1 MIERL
6 VDLSLKYK
14 LLIIILFIGV
24 CAAGGFSLTQLSID
38 AFPDISPNLVQVF
51 AEIEG
56 MAPEEVER
64 FVTRPVEVAMRGIPG
79 VQKIR
84 SLSTLGLSTVNVYFE
99 DDVDIYLA
107 RQLVGERL
115 KEAEEGIPE
124 GANMPHGLEMGPIA
138 SGMGKILG
146 YYLEGDNYSTTDLRT
161 LQEWI
166 IKREIQ
172 TVQGVAKVISQ
183 GGHVRQFQIIIN
195 PDRLL
200 EYNLSL
206 DDVME
211 AVQKNNLNL
220 GAGIIEKGSEELI
233 VRSLG
238 LVKTTTDIENI
249 VIANYQNTP
258 VYIKNVASVEFGN
271 AFRRGVSMLDD
282 RKEIVVGSVYK
293 SHGANSFEVIG
304 RLKKRMEQIQNNL
317 PEGVKLL
324 IYYDQAALV
333 ENSIDTV
340 SSALTLGLILVC
352 VVSFVFLGNLRN
364 AFIVVC
370 SLPFATLFA
379 FTLMHFNSI
388 PGDLISFG
396 GIAIALGMIVD
407 ATIIMVE
414 RIQAVLNEKIDRSSV
429 SKIILSA
436 AKEVAQ
442 PIFLATTIIII
453 VFLPIFTLGAVEGKM
468 FRPLAFSV
476 AITMCGSLFYAL
488 IIAPVF
494 YRLLH
499 TEKTK
504 EKKSQ
509 LQSKIYSYYE
519 SILLFFLHR
528 RSIVMVAIGILLL
541 IGSTIFVQ
549 LGREFVPTLQE
560 GSIQAL
566 AYMNPNISLKE
577 ITDTSR
583 ELAKDMGSFPEV
595 KQVIVDIGYGEVGPH
610 VHHTNYACITVAL
623 NPKDQWKTV
632 KTQDE
637 LVAKID
643 ERIKNYPGVSVSFS
657 QPVKHEIDE
666 LVAGAGTTIVAKLFG
681 EDISVLKAKALEIQE
696 VLSEI
701 EGVADLRVE
710 QVDGQTQVQININR
724 EEIARHGLNSAHI
737 QHTVK
742 SAIAGEEV
750 GKGFE
755 GEKSFGIITRFA
767 EAYRNNINSIRN
779 LLINTPDGY
788 TVPLDQLA
796 DINTV
801 TGLRQISRENT
812 QRYISIQCN
821 VRDRDPGSFVEEA
834 QQMVAKR
841 LQFPPGYRLA
851 WGGQFELQQAA
862 NKRLAIVIPITLF
875 LVLIILYSSFNSM
888 KNVLLIM
895 LNIPLALVGGVFTLA
910 LFKGNVSI
918 PSSIGFIAL
927 FGIALTNALILIS
940 SFEYLKKEG
949 LSVREAIIRGS
960 LSRLRPVLMTAI
972 TTALGLL
979 PLVITTQTGAE
990 VQKPL
995 AIVVIGGLVSST
1007 LLTLIVIP
1015 TLYEWVTAKQRK

>member
-24 CAAGGFSLTQLSID
+24 CAAGGFSLTRLSID

-64 FVTRPVEVAMRGIPG
+64 FVTRPVEVSMRGIPG
-79 VQKIR
+79 VKKIR
-84 SLSTLGLSTVNVYFE
+84 SISSLGLSTVNVYFE
-99 DDVDIYLA
+99 DDIDIYLA
-107 RQLVGERL
+107 RQLVAERI

-124 GANMPHGLEMGPIA
+124 GVNMPHGLEMGAIA

-161 LQEWI
+161 FQEWI

-172 TVQGVAKVISQ
+172 AVQGVAKVISQ
-183 GGHVRQFQIIIN
+183 GGHVRQYQITIN

-200 EYNLSL
+200 EYNLAL

-220 GAGIIEKGSEELI
+220 GAGIIEKGAEELI

-249 VIANYQNTP
+249 VIANYQSSP
-258 VYIKNVASVEFGN
+258 VYIKDVATVEFGN
-271 AFRRGVSMLDD
+271 AFRRGVALLDGQ
-282 RKEIVVGSVYK
+282 KEIVVGSVYK
-293 SHGANSFEVIG
+293 VHGANSFEVIG

-317 PEGVKLL
+317 PEGVQLL

-333 ENSIDTV
+333 KNSINTV
-340 SSALTLGLILVC
+340 SSALILGLILVC
-352 VVSFVFLGNLRN
+352 LVSFVFLRNLRN
-364 AFIVVC
+364 ALIVVC
-370 SLPFATLFA
+370 ALPFSTLFA
-379 FTLMHFNSI
+379 FTLMNYNGI

-414 RIQAVLNEKIDRSSV
+414 RIQSVLNEKIDRSSV
-429 SKIILSA
+429 SEIILSA
-436 AKEVAQ
+436 VREVAQ
-442 PIFLATTIIII
+442 PIFFATTIIII
-453 VFLPIFTLGAVEGKM
+453 VFLPIFTLGEVEGKM

-499 TEKTK
+499 KEKTK
-504 EKKSQ
+504 EKKSPI
-509 LQSKIYSYYE
+509 QSAIYHYYE
-519 SILLFFLHR
+519 LVLLFFLRR
-528 RSIVMVAIGILLL
+528 RSIVILAIVFLVFL
-541 IGSTIFVQ
+541 GSVIFVQ

-577 ITDTSR
+577 ITDTSKDI
-583 ELAKDMGSFPEV
+583 AKDIRGFPEV
-595 KQVIVDIGYGEVGPH
+595 KQVIADIGYGEVGPH

-623 NPKDQWKTV
+623 HPKDQWKTV
-632 KTQDE
+632 KTQED

-643 ERIKNYPGVSVSFS
+643 KRIKNYPGVSISFS
-657 QPVKHEIDE
+657 QPIKHELDG

-681 EDISVLKAKALEIQE
+681 EDISILKAKALEIQG
-696 VLSEI
+696 VLSTI
-701 EGVADLRVE
+701 KGAADLRVE
-710 QVDGQTQVQININR
+710 QVDGQTQVQINMNR
-724 EEIARHGLNSAHI
+724 EQIARYGLNSYQI
-737 QHTVK
+737 QHTIR
-742 SAIAGEEV
+742 SAIAGKEV

-755 GEKSFGIITRFA
+755 GEKNFGIITRFA
-767 EAYRNNINSIRN
+767 KAYRNNTDSIRN

-788 TVPLDQLA
+788 TVPLDELA

-812 QRYISIQCN
+812 QRYIKIECN

-834 QQMVAKR
+834 QQMVSKN
-841 LQFPPGYRLA
+841 LQFSS
-851 WGGQFELQQAA
+851 WIQACMG
-862 NKRLAIVIPITLF
+862 R
-875 LVLIILYSSFNSM
+875 
-888 KNVLLIM
+888 
-895 LNIPLALVGGVFTLA
+895 
-910 LFKGNVSI
+910 
-918 PSSIGFIAL
+918 
-927 FGIALTNALILIS
+927 
-940 SFEYLKKEG
+940 
-949 LSVREAIIRGS
+949 SV
-960 LSRLRPVLMTAI
+960 
-972 TTALGLL
+972 
-979 PLVITTQTGAE
+979 
-990 VQKPL
+990 
-995 AIVVIGGLVSST
+995 
-1007 LLTLIVIP
+1007 
-1015 TLYEWVTAKQRK
+1015 